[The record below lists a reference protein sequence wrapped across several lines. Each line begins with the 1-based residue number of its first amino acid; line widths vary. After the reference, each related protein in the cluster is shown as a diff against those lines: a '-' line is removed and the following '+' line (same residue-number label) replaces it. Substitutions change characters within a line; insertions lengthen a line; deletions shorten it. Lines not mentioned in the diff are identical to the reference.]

1 MTNHWADMQNARTF
15 LVEGSNVAENHPMA
29 FKWIRKAQQENGA
42 KIIHVDPRFTRTSA
56 TADMYAR
63 IRPGTDAAFLNTMI
77 HHILVHKLYDED
89 FVTTHTNA
97 LFLIQP
103 DFAFHDGLF
112 SGYDEEK
119 HAYDTKSWGYQL
131 DGKGK
136 PRVATSLDDPHCVF
150 AQLKSFVSRY
160 DLATGERI
168 TGIPA
173 SQIQEIAETFA
184 RNRPGTILYA
194 LGMTQHTT
202 GVQGIR
208 GFTILQLLLGNLGK
222 PGSGVN
228 ALRGEPNVQGA
239 CDMGVLNN
247 YLPGYMDYPSHT
259 EPTLEAYTMKNGTGD
274 RRFLVNMLKAFYGDY
289 ATPANDFCYAWLP
302 KKDAAKNYGT
312 LSIFED
318 ALTDKLKL
326 LWIVG
331 QNPAVTTP
339 NLNMTFA
346 GLDKLDTLV
355 IQEIWETETA
365 TFWKRPGADPKSI
378 QTEVFLLPAAFF
390 MEKNGTITNSG
401 GLIQWRNKAVNPPGK
416 ALPDGEV
423 VDYVF
428 RRIRDLS
435 HESRDPRDEPIQKAR
450 WTYLSA
456 EDVLKEMNGYALKD
470 QPDAN
475 LKAGDLITK
484 VADLKPD
491 GSTSSGAWL
500 YAGIFAGGNN
510 LSKRRDSRT
519 DPGNLGI
526 YPGFAWTWPNNMR
539 VLYNRA
545 SCDRHGKPYPGSK
558 PIVWWDEKAGKWTGY
573 DLPDVPKI
581 TDGPDTPN
589 GVRAFHMNAEG
600 VGRLFAAVYKD
611 PDDKAD
617 NARRDSPIPRDVGY
631 VPKDGP
637 LPEMYEPVESPV
649 ENVLHPKVRTNPTL
663 KYPRVPSHQP
673 IGTAD
678 KFPYVL
684 MTSTVAEHW
693 CGGSSTRNIPW
704 LNELI
709 PEPVVE
715 IPPSLGAK
723 IGVKSGD
730 FVTISSARG
739 ALTVKALVTPRM
751 RPVKADGKEV
761 TIVWMPYNWGFAGLS
776 PGASVNH
783 LTIDATDPG
792 AGTQETKACLVNV
805 VKADRPPP
813 KAPEA
818 GRRA

>member
-1 MTNHWADMQNARTF
+1 MTNHWVDMQHAKTV

-29 FKWIRKAQQENGA
+29 FKWIRVAQQNGA

-56 TADMYAR
+56 AADMYAR
-63 IRPGTDAAFLNTMI
+63 IRPGTDAALLNTMI
-77 HHILVHKLYDED
+77 NHIIANRLYQED
-89 FVTTHTNA
+89 FVVTHTNA
-97 LFLIQP
+97 LFLIDP
-103 DFAFHDGLF
+103 GFDFKDGLF
-112 SGYDEEK
+112 SGYDETT
-119 HAYDTKSWGYQL
+119 HDYNTKSWGYQL
-131 DGKGK
+131 DGQGR
-136 PRVATSLDDPHCVF
+136 PRRAARLDDPNCVF
-150 AQLKSFVSRY
+150 TRLKTFVSRY
-160 DLATGERI
+160 IPEMGERI
-168 TGIPA
+168 TGIRA
-173 SQIQEIAETFA
+173 AQITDIAETMA
-184 RNRPGTILYA
+184 KNRPGTILYA

-208 GFTILQLLLGNLGK
+208 AFTILQLLLGNLGK

-274 RRFLVNMLKAFYGDY
+274 RRFLVNMLKAFYGDN
-289 ATPANDFCYAWLP
+289 ATPENDFCYAWLP
-302 KKDAAKNYGT
+302 KKNAAKNYGT
-312 LSIFED
+312 LPIFED
-318 ALTDKLKL
+318 ALTGKMKLV
-326 LWIVG
+326 WMVG
-331 QNPAVTTP
+331 QNPAVTSP
-339 NLNMTFA
+339 NLNLTFA
-346 GLDKLDTLV
+346 GMDQLETLV

-365 TFWKRPGADPKSI
+365 SFWKRPGADPKTI

-390 MEKNGTITNSG
+390 MENNGTITNSG
-401 GLIQWRNKAVNPPGK
+401 GLIQWRNAAVKPPGR

-423 VDYVF
+423 VDYIF
-428 RRIRDLS
+428 RRVRDYA
-435 HESRDPRDEPIQKAR
+435 HESRDPKDDPLRKAS

-456 EDVLKEMNGYALKD
+456 EDVLKEMNGRAIKD
-470 QPDAN
+470 LPDAN

-500 YAGIFAGGNN
+500 YAGIFAGGVN
-510 LSKRRDSRT
+510 LSKQRDSRS

-589 GVRAFHMNAEG
+589 GQRAFHMNAGG

-617 NARRDSPIPRDVGY
+617 NPRRDSPIPRDVGY

-649 ENVLHPKVRTNPTL
+649 ENILHPKVRINPTL
-663 KYPRVPSHQP
+663 KYPRMKEHQP
-673 IGTAD
+673 VGTAD
-678 KFPYVL
+678 KYPYVL

-693 CGGSSTRNIPW
+693 CGGSSTRNIPC
-704 LNELI
+704 LNELV
-709 PEPVVE
+709 PEPVIE
-715 IPPSLGAK
+715 IPEVLARK
-723 IGVKSGD
+723 LKVKTGD
-730 FVTISSARG
+730 CVMVSSARG
-739 ALTVKALVTPRM
+739 ELLVKAVVTPRM
-751 RPVKADGKEV
+751 QPLQANGSEV
-761 TIVWMPYNWGFAGLS
+761 TVVWMPYNWGYRGLS
-776 PGASVNH
+776 TGPSVNH
-783 LTIDATDPG
+783 LTIDALDPG
-792 AGTQETKACLVNV
+792 AGTQESKACLVNV
-805 VKADRPPP
+805 VKF
-813 KAPEA
+813 
-818 GRRA
+818 

>member
-1 MTNHWADMQNARTF
+1 MTNHWADMQHARTI

-29 FKWIRKAQQENGA
+29 FKWIRKAQENGA

-56 TADMYAR
+56 AADTYAR

-77 HHILVHKLYDED
+77 HHILVNRLYDED
-89 FVTTHTNA
+89 FVVTHTNA

-103 DFAFHDGLF
+103 DYDFRDGLF
-112 SGYDEEK
+112 SGYDAEK

-131 DGKGK
+131 DGTGRPKK
-136 PRVATSLDDPHCVF
+136 ASSLDDPHCVF
-150 AQLKSFVSRY
+150 SKLKTHVSRY
-160 DLATGERI
+160 TPEAGEQI

-173 SQIQEIAETFA
+173 AEITGIAETFA
-184 RNRPGTILYA
+184 KNRPGTILYA

-208 GFTILQLLLGNLGK
+208 GFTILQLILGNLGK

-247 YLPGYMDYPSHT
+247 YLPGYMDYPSAT
-259 EPTLEAYTMKNGTGD
+259 EPTLDAYTKKNGTGD
-274 RRFLVNMLKAFYGDY
+274 RRFLVNMLKAFYGDS
-289 ATPANDFCYAWLP
+289 ATPENDFCYEWLP
-302 KKDAAKNYGT
+302 KKNPAKNYGT

-318 ALTDKLKL
+318 ALAGKMKLV
-326 LWIVG
+326 WMVG

-339 NLNMTFA
+339 NLAMTFA
-346 GLDKLDTLV
+346 GLDKLETLV
-355 IQEIWETETA
+355 VQEIWETETA
-365 TFWKRPGADPKSI
+365 TFWKRPGADPKAI

-401 GLIQWRNKAVNPPGK
+401 GLIQWRNKAVQAPGK

-423 VDYVF
+423 VDYIF
-428 RRIRDLS
+428 RRVRDLV
-435 HESRDPRDEPIQKAR
+435 HESRKPQDAPIQKAS

-456 EDVLKEMNGYALKD
+456 EDVLKEMNGFALKD
-470 QPDAN
+470 LPESG
-475 LKAGDLITK
+475 LKAGDLVTK

-500 YAGIFAGGNN
+500 YAGIFAGGKN
-510 LSKRRDSRT
+510 LSKRRDSQS

-558 PIVWWDEKAGKWTGY
+558 PIVWWDDSAKKWTGY
-573 DLPDVPKI
+573 DLPDVPKM

-589 GVRAFHMNAEG
+589 GQRAFHMNAEG
-600 VGRLFAAVYKD
+600 VGRIFAAVYKD
-611 PDDKAD
+611 PDDKVD
-617 NARRDSPIPRDVGY
+617 KPDRDSPIPRDVGY

-649 ENVLHPKVRTNPTL
+649 DNFLHPKVRTNPTL
-663 KYPRVPSHQP
+663 KYPRVPDRQP
-673 IGTAD
+673 IGTSD

-693 CGGSSTRNIPW
+693 CGGSTTRNVPW
-704 LNELI
+704 LNELV
-709 PEPVVE
+709 PEPLVE
-715 IPPSLGAK
+715 IPPSLGK
-723 IGVKSGD
+723 KLGVQTGD
-730 FVTISSARG
+730 FVKVSSARG
-739 ALTVKALVTPRM
+739 AITVKAQVTPRM
-751 RPVKADGKEV
+751 KPLQAGGKEV
-761 TIVWMPYNWGFAGLS
+761 TIVWMPYNWGYAGLS

-792 AGTQETKACLVNV
+792 AGTQETKACLVNLE
-805 VKADRPPP
+805 KAKAGPPP
-813 KAPEA
+813 STAPRGRKA
-818 GRRA
+818 